1 MTSYSYKLFLLWHL
15 PPKHDCGKELSGDAD
30 NDHDHETLIVE
41 YTEEPTAQE
50 PGSTETALKDAV
62 TRGTAVLRHHCSHGS
77 LEDGL
82 LRTHANAPQHHAD
95 DSASRSNAGVRPS
108 DKHARHVTAQ
118 EGEYSKGSGH

>member
-50 PGSTETALKDAV
+50 PGSTETALKDDSCAPMPMPHSTTPMIAQVETIPVFVPPTSMLV
-62 TRGTAVLRHHCSHGS
+62 TSPPKKAKTAKGAATNV
-77 LEDGL
+77 E
-82 LRTHANAPQHHAD
+82 TT
-95 DSASRSNAGVRPS
+95 S
-108 DKHARHVTAQ
+108 DKRA
-118 EGEYSKGSGH
+118 